1 MDENGSGDSAPSF
14 MLISS
19 DTELTPLF
27 MYSYREPYYC
37 IMGFLCTL
45 SVLDTSTSLNSD
57 TPSMCGTTLARKSG
71 ISWNTLARQG
81 RLPDAHNTNKP
92 PQMTKYRCN
101 TRSM

>member
-27 MYSYREPYYC
+27 MYSNREDYNF

-45 SVLDTSTSLNSD
+45 SVLNTRSTSLNSD
-57 TPSMCGTTLARKSG
+57 MCGTTLARKSG
-71 ISWNTLARQG
+71 ISLNTLARQG